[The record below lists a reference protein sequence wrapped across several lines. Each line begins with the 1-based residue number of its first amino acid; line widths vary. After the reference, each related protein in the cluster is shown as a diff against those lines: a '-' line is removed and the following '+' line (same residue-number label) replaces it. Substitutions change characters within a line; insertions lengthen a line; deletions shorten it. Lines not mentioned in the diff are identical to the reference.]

1 MRPPRPWG
9 TSFARGMLGWD
20 RGGAR
25 RLVYRFR
32 ARSPELPMRPPP
44 AVGNI
49 ICARNVGLGSRWCV
63 QVGLSLSGEVARTTN
78 AAAPGR
84 GEHHLREEC
93 WVGIEVVR
101 AGWFIVFGRGRPN
114 YQCGRPGRGEHHL
127 REECWV
133 GIEVVR
139 AGWFIVF
146 GRGRPN
152 YQCGRPRPWGT
163 SFARGM
169 LGWDRGGA
177 RRLVYR
183 FRARSPELPMRPPR
197 PWGTSFARGMLGW
210 DRGASGKLKAASWKG

>member
-1 MRPPRPWG
+1 M
-9 TSFARGMLGWD
+9 
-20 RGGAR
+20 
-25 RLVYRFR
+25 
-32 ARSPELPMRPPP
+32 
-44 AVGNI
+44 
-49 ICARNVGLGSRWCV
+49 GSRWCV

-78 AAAPGR
+78 AAA
-84 GEHHLREEC
+84 
-93 WVGIEVVR
+93 
-101 AGWFIVFGRGRPN
+101 
-114 YQCGRPGRGEHHL
+114 PGRGEHHL

-183 FRARSPELPMRPPR
+183 FRARSPELPMRPSPAVGNIICARNVGLGSRWCAQVGLSFSGEVARTTNAAAPAVGNIICARNVGLGSGGKWKVGRGKVRGVIVFILQSHSGRGR
-197 PWGTSFARGMLGW
+197 PG
-210 DRGASGKLKAASWKG
+210 